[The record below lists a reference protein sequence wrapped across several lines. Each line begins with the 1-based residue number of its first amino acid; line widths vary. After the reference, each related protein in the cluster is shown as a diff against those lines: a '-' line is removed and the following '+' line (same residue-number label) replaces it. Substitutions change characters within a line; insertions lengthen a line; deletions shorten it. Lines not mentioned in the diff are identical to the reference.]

1 MGARHAARRIRTAAS
16 PSQPSA
22 SRWRRCLLRLWRRPA
37 IVCTAASSSS
47 DVGGAQVD
55 AAGGAIGGGRA
66 SKISMFLS
74 SSEKLGD
81 EERDGLIEMEER

>member
-1 MGARHAARRIRTAAS
+1 M
-16 PSQPSA
+16 
-22 SRWRRCLLRLWRRPA
+22 RLWRRPA

-55 AAGGAIGGGRA
+55 GAISGGRA

-74 SSEKLGD
+74 SSEKLVD